1 MDNIPPGISIY
12 RQWRRWWPIL
22 VIALSVVQAGLLLN
36 AQSGAHLRTYSSLVN
51 FLHLLLLLLA
61 AGLATRNAL
70 GSRRAIRLFWSLVAL
85 GCVFWALSSLSWI
98 YYVAIRSQDH
108 PAFLFEA
115 FPLHFLLIFMIA
127 AVASR
132 PHLHFARH
140 GPYRTTLN
148 LLLLLFLWV
157 FAYAFALLPISHLQL
172 GAELLRRAQILYVA
186 ESLLLLGVV
195 AAVVAGARPP
205 WRALYG
211 QLLGASAL
219 YALGALATTR
229 AMAGEMMPGGWYT
242 VPYTLAACWFVWVV
256 LRGGELAPQLAQS
269 FQTHTANPKYAS
281 TLAMLVV
288 IAIPVVGMWELFRA
302 DQLYAAR
309 VVRLLIVFLALL
321 FLAVTAFATEYLTKL
336 DLRSDVEGA
345 RERLQMA
352 MTLGKSVGW
361 DWDLTSG
368 RDIWFGDLQTV
379 FGISSETFVGRAE
392 DFFRYLH
399 PDDRQR
405 ISEAVSDA
413 RVSRKPYAAEYR
425 LVQQDGSARW
435 VRATGKFYY
444 SKSGTARRMLGM
456 AVDITEYKT
465 TETALK
471 KSEEKFSK
479 AFRRGPM
486 ALTLT
491 SAQDHRYL
499 DVNETFERITG
510 WQREE
515 VVGRTPFDLG
525 IWVEPNDRTMLV
537 NRLVEEV
544 ALHDLEVRFRC
555 KSGEERLGLCSAELI
570 QIEGEPCA
578 LSAIVDITDRRRAE
592 EALHRKEAELTEAQ
606 HLAQLGSWQWDP
618 KNRVAAWSE
627 ELYHIHGLDPSLP
640 PPAPQELQPLFTTES
655 WERLRATMEVAAQTG
670 TIETLDLE
678 LIRPDGSKR
687 WVTSRGRAVRDA
699 SGQIVSIR
707 GTAQDITERKRI
719 EAQLRE
725 KDVRLDAVVSSA
737 LDAIIAID
745 EQECIVLFNA
755 AAEKMFG
762 ISAAEVIGAG
772 VGRFI
777 PLRFRMEYPPH
788 IAAYGGGI
796 TNHPVAK
803 LGTLYGVRATGKE
816 FPLEASVS
824 HVEAGGKKLLTLIV
838 RDITERRRM
847 EEAQRLSEE
856 RLHLAV
862 QAGKMYA
869 YEWDAASDMI
879 FRSPEYVDVL
889 GTDMPMQT
897 PRPELIDRVHPD
909 DREKVLE
916 HFAQT
921 TPQNPTSQ
929 ISYRLQRSDGSFI
942 WLERSAQSFFDDN
955 GKLLR
960 MVGVVADITDRK
972 EAEQKLR
979 ESEERFRLVANTAP
993 VFIWMSGVD
1002 KLCNYFN
1009 EPWLDFTGRPLG
1021 AELGNGWTEN
1031 VHPEDL
1037 SECMRTY
1044 SQATDL
1050 RLPFQMQYR
1059 LRRHDGEYR
1068 WVTNMGVPRFNPD
1081 GSFAGYIG
1089 SCVDISE
1096 AKLAEETLA
1105 SVGRRLIEAHEEE
1118 RAWIARELHDD
1129 INQRVAL
1136 LTIDLERFNQQISSG
1151 PADLRGHVQHARQG
1165 LMDISKD
1172 LQALSHRLHSS
1183 KLEYLGIVAAAGSFC
1198 KELADQHGLQVEFEH
1213 RGMPESIPAEVSLCL
1228 FRMLQEALH
1237 NAARHSGAA
1246 QFRVELYGSAHEIR
1260 LKVSDQGVGFDWKAV
1275 MSGPG
1280 LGLISM
1286 RERVQLVKG
1295 EFSIESAHGRGT
1307 TINARIP
1314 LPGAEYRKSRAG

>member
-12 RQWRRWWPIL
+12 RQWRSWWPIL
-22 VIALSVVQAGLLLN
+22 VIALSVVQASLLLN
-36 AQSGAHLRTYSSLVN
+36 AQSGAHLRTYSNLVN
-51 FLHLLLLLLA
+51 FLHLLLVLLA

-157 FAYAFALLPISHLQL
+157 FAYAFALLPISHLQV

-219 YALGALATTR
+219 YALGSLAATR
-229 AMAGEMMPGGWYT
+229 AMAGGMMLAGWYT

-281 TLAMLVV
+281 TLATLVV
-288 IAIPVVGMWELFRA
+288 TAIPVVGMWELFRA

-309 VVRLLIVFLALL
+309 VIRLVIVFLALL

-336 DLRSDVEGA
+336 DLRSDVEAA

-515 VVGRTPFDLG
+515 VVGRTPIDIG
-525 IWVEPNDRTMLV
+525 IWVDPDERTTFV
-537 NRLVEEV
+537 KRLVEEV
-544 ALHDLEVRFRC
+544 AVHDLEVRFRC

-570 QIEGEPCA
+570 QIEGEACA

-618 KNRVAAWSE
+618 KDRVSTWSE
-627 ELYHIHGLDPSLP
+627 ELYHIHGLDPKLP
-640 PPAPQELQPLFTTES
+640 APTPQELKPLFTPES
-655 WERLRATMEVAAQTG
+655 WERLRATMEAAAQTG

-678 LIRPDGSKR
+678 VLHPDGGKR
-687 WVTSRGRAVRDA
+687 WVTSRGRTIRDP

-719 EAQLRE
+719 EEQLRE
-725 KDVRLDAVVSSA
+725 KDVRLDAVVRSA
-737 LDAIIAID
+737 MDAIIAVD
-745 EQECIVLFNA
+745 EQQSIVLFNDS
-755 AAEKMFG
+755 AEKMFG
-762 ISAAEVIGAG
+762 CAAVEALGTDIN
-772 VGRFI
+772 RFI
-777 PLRFRMEYPPH
+777 PQRFRSEHPGH
-788 IAAYGGGI
+788 IRRFGETG
-796 TNHPVAK
+796 VANRAIGN
-803 LGTLYGVRATGKE
+803 LETLWGLRATGEK
-816 FPLEASVS
+816 FPIEASIS
-824 HVEAGGKKLLTLIV
+824 HVEANGKKLLTVIV

-847 EEAQRLSEE
+847 EGAQRLSEE

-879 FRSPEYVDVL
+879 FRSPEYVDVV
-889 GTDMPMQT
+889 GTDTPMQT
-897 PRPELIDRVHPD
+897 SRLEMIAQVHPD
-909 DREKVLE
+909 DRESVRD
-916 HFAQT
+916 HFTRT
-921 TPQNPTSQ
+921 TPSQ
-929 ISYRLQRSDGSFI
+929 ISYRLQRPDGSLI
-942 WLERSAQSFFDDN
+942 WLERSAQGFFDDN

-972 EAEQKLR
+972 VAEQRLR

-993 VFIWMSGVD
+993 VLIWMSGVD
-1002 KLCNYFN
+1002 KLCTYFN
-1009 EPWLDFTGRPLG
+1009 DPWLHFIGRPLE

-1089 SCVDISE
+1089 SCVDISD
-1096 AKLAEETLA
+1096 AKLAEEALA

-1136 LTIDLERFNQQISSG
+1136 LTIDLERFNQQIPSG
-1151 PADLRGHVQHARQG
+1151 PADLRGHIQHARQG

-1213 RGMPESIPAEVSLCL
+1213 RDIPTTIPAEVSLCL
-1228 FRMLQEALH
+1228 FRILQEALH

-1246 QFRVELYGSAHEIR
+1246 QFRVELYGAAHEIR

-1307 TINARIP
+1307 TIEARIP
-1314 LPGAEYRKSRAG
+1314 LPREEHRMSRAG